1 MSQSSQALPLTA
13 APAAREKNRTL
24 AGWPVLGEALKM
36 AAGAVWTHKLRSF
49 LTLIGV
55 IIGVASVMVVGA
67 IISGLETYV
76 TDNIT
81 SALGSNSFI
90 IDRVARVNM
99 THEEYDKIYRKHKD
113 LTWDDYQAILQKSK
127 LAKAVVIQKGR
138 PGTSRGNSS
147 TPASPAP
154 ARTLWRLPA
163 WTSSAAVSSR
173 VSRWTGPRR

>member
-1 MSQSSQALPLTA
+1 
-13 APAAREKNRTL
+13 
-24 AGWPVLGEALKM
+24 M
-36 AAGAVWTHKLRSF
+36 AAGAVWAHKLRSF

-99 THEEYDKIYRKHKD
+99 THEEYDKIYGMHKD
-113 LTWDDYQAILQKSK
+113 LTWEDYQTILQKSK
-127 LAKAVVIQKGR
+127 LAKAVVIQ
-138 PGTSRGNSS
+138 
-147 TPASPAP
+147 
-154 ARTLWRLPA
+154 
-163 WTSSAAVSSR
+163 
-173 VSRWTGPRR
+173 